1 MSGDEGKLVS
11 GYQGRLCAA
20 DHCRAPLTEQTGAYL
35 HKNRESGKLVM
46 FCEACSTEVQLNHSL
61 RLPLVAL

>member
-1 MSGDEGKLVS
+1 MSDGRLVS
-11 GYQGRLCAA
+11 GFEGQSCAA
-20 DHCRAPLTEQTGAYL
+20 DHCHVPLTDETGAYL
-35 HKNRESGKLVM
+35 HKNRENGKLCL